1 MFGASNHEIYP
12 LRYYD
17 VLSILNLL
25 SRINQALLH
34 SSSKLNQEISK
45 KLLQYLSG
53 IVTSMFKKSTGGCAG
68 QFASPEFP
76 D

>member
-1 MFGASNHEIYP
+1 MKFTP
-12 LRYYD
+12 VTLLRC
-17 VLSILNLL
+17 SINTQ
-25 SRINQALLH
+25 SFVQDK
-34 SSSKLNQEISK
+34 SSSTSQFIKVKSRDLK